1 MLIYLQAIQNESDR
15 NQVEEIYHKY
25 ASTML
30 YTAQS
35 ILKDKYRAEDAVSQ
49 AFIKIID
56 NLQKFSFESC
66 YKTKGLIVI
75 IVKNICYDI
84 LKSEKYTKA
93 ASDDLENVPD
103 VTGDI
108 PLEHMLTEE
117 DYGSVRAC
125 LNNLTGTFKDI
136 LRLKYVYEYTNADI
150 AKILGISESN
160 ARMRLHR
167 AKLALMQE
175 LKKEEICNG

>member
-1 MLIYLQAIQNESDR
+1 MIYLQAIQNESDR
-15 NQVEEIYHKY
+15 NQVEEIYDKY

-35 ILKDKYRAEDAVSQ
+35 ILKDNFRAEDAVSE
-49 AFIKIID
+49 AFIRIIN
-56 NLQKFSFESC
+56 NLQKFSFVSS
-66 YKTKGLIVI
+66 YKTRGLIII

-84 LKSEKYTKA
+84 LKREKYRE
-93 ASDDLENVPD
+93 ASFDALENVPG

-117 DYGSVRAC
+117 DYDRVRAC

-150 AKILGISESN
+150 AKILEISESN

-175 LKKEEICNG
+175 LKKEEVRNG